1 MSNLKRFDMAETLDE
16 IAEEISNTINEMGTA
31 NQEMQSDAILLEEQ
45 KDALHT
51 ALSYCTREEAETWLH
66 GHLHYLQTICGGEYG
81 GFWECQ
87 ALLTV
92 FQDALQRLR
101 KEDRQE

>member
-1 MSNLKRFDMAETLDE
+1 MSNLKRFDMVETLDG
-16 IAEEISNTINEMGTA
+16 IAEEISNTITEMALT
-31 NQEMQSDAILLEEQ
+31 NQEMQSDALLLEEQ

-66 GHLHYLQTICGGEYG
+66 GHLHYLQTTYSGEYG
-81 GFWECQ
+81 SFWECQ
-87 ALLTV
+87 TLWTV
-92 FQDALQRLR
+92 FQEALQRLG